1 MSSHLNNIDN
11 FSALRLSDARSE
23 YQRQIADVTSESLGF
38 IERVDLILTAEMTMR
53 YNRRVARRI
62 REAGLRTVA
71 YKEEFSFESDRGIT
85 RSAFANLVS
94 LAWASSTH
102 SVLISGATG
111 AGKTYLACVIATE
124 AARREMTVRYHRT
137 SDLIEKLALARADG
151 SHRNVVNLY
160 RKVDLLVLDD
170 FGLSPISISASRELL
185 EILDERV
192 DVAPTVIA
200 SQFPPDTFHQLI
212 EDATAADAIL
222 DRIIHDAIVVTL
234 TGESM
239 RKLRLRHNQG
249 GQR

>member
-1 MSSHLNNIDN
+1 MSSHLNNVEN
-11 FSALRLSDARSE
+11 FGALRLSDARGE
-23 YQRQIADVTSESLGF
+23 YLRQIADTASDSLGF
-38 IERVDLILTAEMTMR
+38 IDRVDLILSAEMSMR

-62 REAGLRTVA
+62 KDAGLRVVA

-85 RSAFANLVS
+85 KSAFANLTS
-94 LAWASSTH
+94 LSWAGAHH

-111 AGKTYLACVIATE
+111 VGKTYLACMLATE

-151 SHRNVVNLY
+151 SHRQAINGY

-170 FGLSPISISASRELL
+170 FGLSPIPISASRELL
-185 EILDERV
+185 EILDARV
-192 DVAPTVIA
+192 DAAPTVIA
-200 SQFPPDTFHQLI
+200 SQFPPETFHQLI

-222 DRIIHDAIVVTL
+222 DRIVHDAIVIKL

-239 RKLRLRHNQG
+239 RRLKLRTNRND
-249 GQR
+249 RT

>member
-102 SVLISGATG
+102 SVLISAPTG
-111 AGKTYLACVIATE
+111 CGKT
-124 AARREMTVRYHRT
+124 
-137 SDLIEKLALARADG
+137 
-151 SHRNVVNLY
+151 
-160 RKVDLLVLDD
+160 LV
-170 FGLSPISISASRELL
+170 ISA
-185 EILDERV
+185 IGN
-192 DVAPTVIA
+192 
-200 SQFPPDTFHQLI
+200 
-212 EDATAADAIL
+212 AAG
-222 DRIIHDAIVVTL
+222 H
-234 TGESM
+234 
-239 RKLRLRHNQG
+239 
-249 GQR
+249 